1 MGCTCSAIS
10 LLRTFST
17 LFESKLLEF
26 ILVFR
31 RRDEPLLSFLFCG
44 GYPMF
49 SKLLDAMFGCR
60 HARYSFPI
68 TVRAGSRRNPTA
80 QRTGTYVACLDCGK
94 EFRYDWH
101 EMRIIGSQTREAK
114 HSLVTKE
121 AA

>member
-1 MGCTCSAIS
+1 
-10 LLRTFST
+10 
-17 LFESKLLEF
+17 
-26 ILVFR
+26 
-31 RRDEPLLSFLFCG
+31 
-44 GYPMF
+44 MF
-49 SKLLDAMFGCR
+49 SRLMDAFFGCR

-101 EMRIIGSQTREAK
+101 EMKIMESQTRDTALSMVTK
-114 HSLVTKE
+114 IVTKMVTKVVTKE